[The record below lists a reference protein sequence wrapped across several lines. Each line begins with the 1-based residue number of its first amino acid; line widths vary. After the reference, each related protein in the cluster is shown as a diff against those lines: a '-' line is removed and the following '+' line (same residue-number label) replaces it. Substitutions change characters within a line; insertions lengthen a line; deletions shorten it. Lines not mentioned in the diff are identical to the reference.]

1 MNIAHPSLG
10 LSRETADTSTMNGP
24 STAHRLSA
32 EVFRL
37 DDVCAE
43 VLPNLS
49 RELISIIVEHVAS
62 GWRWSPTIND
72 TADESDQ
79 DEGYEGGPQPHNR
92 YCDVCGMDPIVG
104 ICYASRVKRNYDLC
118 EGCHAALPEEE
129 KREEYSDGSGWRQR
143 YDEYHPIVLPTRE
156 EKRREQAETCEKVA
170 LACPNVSKAAGLA
183 ATRRVLKRA
192 ALIDQAWRDEVMP
205 LLAENKEAHKRA
217 KIAAYREMAVWQQ
230 RLAVESMKA
239 RMQGLR
245 LEPG

>member
-1 MNIAHPSLG
+1 M
-10 LSRETADTSTMNGP
+10 DGP

-32 EVFRL
+32 EVSRV
-37 DDVCAE
+37 DDVSGD
-43 VLPNLS
+43 VFPQLS

-62 GWRWSPTIND
+62 SWRWYSIND
-72 TADESDQ
+72 TADEA
-79 DEGYEGGPQPHNR
+79 DEDEEYEGGPQPHNQ

-104 ICYASRVKRNYDLC
+104 ICYASKEKRNYDLC

-129 KREEYSDGSGWRQR
+129 KREEYSDGSGWRQK
-143 YDEYHPIVLPTRE
+143 YYEYHPTVLPTRE
-156 EKRREQAETCEKVA
+156 EKRKEQAETREKVA

-192 ALIDQAWRDEVMP
+192 ALIDQEWRDEVMP